1 MCNSM
6 KISPHFRVEDWKKLD
21 LTNEKDWLIAIE
33 IFEDRIRGSF
43 LGLLE
48 GIESK
53 EYAGFVVMALD
64 CLLIEALQQFF
75 RGEERIPEGNL
86 RRYYIDFLT
95 QSTFS
100 KYFSRYMAILFYEH
114 IRCGIFHHGIILG
127 DSKICAG
134 RDVPLANLTE
144 SDSGLI
150 INHVFF
156 HWQLAEEF
164 NEYLVRLKDP
174 GEIELRENF
183 ERKMDYICGII

>member
-1 MCNSM
+1 MPPQKVAGFTSEYMAALRRNGWPASVGM
-6 KISPHFRVEDWKKLD
+6 PGR
-21 LTNEKDWLIAIE
+21 NPP
-33 IFEDRIRGSF
+33 
-43 LGLLE
+43 
-48 GIESK
+48 
-53 EYAGFVVMALD
+53 EYA
-64 CLLIEALQQFF
+64 
-75 RGEERIPEGNL
+75 
-86 RRYYIDFLT
+86 
-95 QSTFS
+95 
-100 KYFSRYMAILFYEH
+100 YFSRYMAILFYEH